1 MQKPVSLDKV
11 VRTAMLVGHQW
22 MPVSA
27 EDKKIVNRI
36 GASMV
41 NEVGASM
48 VNEVGASVVVII
60 EAIGASV
67 VVISITM
74 ADRVWASVV
83 VISVTMADRLW
94 ASVADWGGTMAD
106 RIIERNLV
114 KMVVVVFVGYKQSLL
129 ATKFVER
136 VQKFQ

>member
-36 GASMV
+36 
-41 NEVGASM
+41 GASM

-114 KMVVVVFVGYKQSLL
+114 KMVVVVFVGYKKSLL

>member
-1 MQKPVSLDKV
+1 
-11 VRTAMLVGHQW
+11 MLVGHQW
-22 MPVSA
+22 KPVSA

-36 GASMV
+36 
-41 NEVGASM
+41 GASM

-67 VVISITM
+67 VVISVTM
-74 ADRVWASVV
+74 ADRV
-83 VISVTMADRLW
+83 W

-106 RIIERNLV
+106 RIGKSVLIIERNLV
-114 KMVVVVFVGYKQSLL
+114 KMVVVVVFVGYKQSLL
-129 ATKFVER
+129 MTKSVER

>member
-41 NEVGASM
+41 NEVGASL

-67 VVISITM
+67 VVISVTM
-74 ADRVWASVV
+74 ADRVWASVADWGE
-83 VISVTMADRLW
+83 TMADRIGK
-94 ASVADWGGTMAD
+94 SVS
-106 RIIERNLV
+106 IIERNLV
-114 KMVVVVFVGYKQSLL
+114 KMVVVVVFVGYKQSLL
-129 ATKFVER
+129 ATKSVER

>member
-41 NEVGASM
+41 NEVGAS
-48 VNEVGASVVVII
+48 VVVII

-67 VVISITM
+67 VVISVTM

-83 VISVTMADRLW
+83 VISVTMADRVW

-106 RIIERNLV
+106 RIGKSVSIIERNLV
-114 KMVVVVFVGYKQSLL
+114 KMVFVVIFVGYKQSLL

>member
-1 MQKPVSLDKV
+1 
-11 VRTAMLVGHQW
+11 MLVGHQW

-41 NEVGASM
+41 NEVGAS
-48 VNEVGASVVVII
+48 VVVII

-67 VVISITM
+67 VVISVTM
-74 ADRVWASVV
+74 ADRV
-83 VISVTMADRLW
+83 W
-94 ASVADWGGTMAD
+94 ASVADWGGTMPG
-106 RIIERNLV
+106 RIGKSVSIIKRNLV
-114 KMVVVVFVGYKQSLL
+114 KMVFVVIFVGYKQSLL
-129 ATKFVER
+129 AAKFAER

>member
-36 GASMV
+36 
-41 NEVGASM
+41 GASM

-106 RIIERNLV
+106 PIIERNLV

>member
-1 MQKPVSLDKV
+1 
-11 VRTAMLVGHQW
+11 MLVGHQW

-41 NEVGASM
+41 NEVGAS
-48 VNEVGASVVVII
+48 VVVII

-67 VVISITM
+67 VVISVTM

-114 KMVVVVFVGYKQSLL
+114 KMVAVVFVGYKQSLL

>member
-41 NEVGASM
+41 NEVGASL

-60 EAIGASV
+60 AAIG
-67 VVISITM
+67 
-74 ADRVWASVV
+74 ASVV
-83 VISVTMADRLW
+83 VISVTMADRIGK
-94 ASVADWGGTMAD
+94 SVS
-106 RIIERNLV
+106 IIKRNLV
-114 KMVVVVFVGYKQSLL
+114 KMVVVVVFVDYKQSLL
-129 ATKFVER
+129 ATKSVER

>member
-36 GASMV
+36 
-41 NEVGASM
+41 GASM

-94 ASVADWGGTMAD
+94 ASVVDWGGTMAD

>member
-41 NEVGASM
+41 NEVGAS
-48 VNEVGASVVVII
+48 VVVII

-67 VVISITM
+67 VVISVTM
-74 ADRVWASVV
+74 ADRV
-83 VISVTMADRLW
+83 W
-94 ASVADWGGTMAD
+94 ASVADWGGTMAG
-106 RIIERNLV
+106 RIGKSVSIIKRNLV
-114 KMVVVVFVGYKQSLL
+114 KMVFVVIFVGYKQSLP

>member
-41 NEVGASM
+41 NEVGAS
-48 VNEVGASVVVII
+48 VVVII

-67 VVISITM
+67 VVISVTM

>member
-41 NEVGASM
+41 NEVGAS
-48 VNEVGASVVVII
+48 VVVII
-60 EAIGASV
+60 EAIG
-67 VVISITM
+67 
-74 ADRVWASVV
+74 ASVV

>member
-36 GASMV
+36 
-41 NEVGASM
+41 GASM

>member
-1 MQKPVSLDKV
+1 
-11 VRTAMLVGHQW
+11 MLVGHQW

-36 GASMV
+36 
-41 NEVGASM
+41 GASM

-129 ATKFVER
+129 ATKSVER

>member
-36 GASMV
+36 
-41 NEVGASM
+41 GASM

-94 ASVADWGGTMAD
+94 ASVADWEGTMDD

>member
-1 MQKPVSLDKV
+1 
-11 VRTAMLVGHQW
+11 MLVGHQW

-41 NEVGASM
+41 NEVGAS
-48 VNEVGASVVVII
+48 VVVII

-67 VVISITM
+67 VVISVTM
-74 ADRVWASVV
+74 ADRV
-83 VISVTMADRLW
+83 W
-94 ASVADWGGTMAD
+94 ASVADWGGTMAG
-106 RIIERNLV
+106 RIGKSVSIIKRNLV
-114 KMVVVVFVGYKQSLL
+114 KMVFVVIFVGYKQSLL
-129 ATKFVER
+129 ATKSVER

>member
-1 MQKPVSLDKV
+1 
-11 VRTAMLVGHQW
+11 MLVGHQW

-41 NEVGASM
+41 NEVGAS
-48 VNEVGASVVVII
+48 VVVII

-67 VVISITM
+67 VVIS
-74 ADRVWASVV
+74 
-83 VISVTMADRLW
+83 VTMANRVW

-106 RIIERNLV
+106 RIGKSGSIIERNLV

-129 ATKFVER
+129 ATKSVER

>member
-1 MQKPVSLDKV
+1 
-11 VRTAMLVGHQW
+11 MLVGHQW

-41 NEVGASM
+41 NEVGASL
-48 VNEVGASVVVII
+48 VVII

-67 VVISITM
+67 VVISVTM
-74 ADRVWASVV
+74 ADRV
-83 VISVTMADRLW
+83 W

-106 RIIERNLV
+106 RIGKSVSIIKRNLV
-114 KMVVVVFVGYKQSLL
+114 KMVVVVVFVDYKQSLL
-129 ATKFVER
+129 ATKSVER